1 MKTALFKEPL
11 LHFAIAGAVL
21 FVGYSVLNRDN
32 PGPSIT
38 APIHIDDGEV
48 RWLQETFASQWQRP
62 PSETELFALIDGLV
76 EEELLAREAVTLGL
90 DQDDTIV
97 RRRLAQ
103 KMAFLID
110 DSARVAEPAD
120 AELRAYYATKANSFL
135 APAHVSFQQIYF
147 SPNHRPDAA
156 SDARA
161 ALAAI
166 PVAADPAAIGD
177 PIALEPEFL
186 DLDRQAVAGLFGE
199 GFADAVFK
207 LAPGTWAGPVNSA
220 YGLHLVQVTAVTP
233 PASPPFEAVRTKVL
247 EEWRHEK
254 EAAAKSAYLASLRE
268 KYGVIIDAEI
278 EALPLPTAEPTR

>member
-1 MKTALFKEPL
+1 M
-11 LHFAIAGAVL
+11 
-21 FVGYSVLNRDN
+21 
-32 PGPSIT
+32 
-38 APIHIDDGEV
+38 
-48 RWLQETFASQWQRP
+48 
-62 PSETELFALIDGLV
+62 
-76 EEELLAREAVTLGL
+76 
-90 DQDDTIV
+90 
-97 RRRLAQ
+97 
-103 KMAFLID
+103 
-110 DSARVAEPAD
+110 
-120 AELRAYYATKANSFL
+120 RAYYATKANRFL

-161 ALAAI
+161 VLAAI
-166 PVAADPAAIGD
+166 PVAADPAAMGD

-186 DLDRQAVAGLFGE
+186 DLDRQAVAGLFGD

-233 PASPPFEAVRTKVL
+233 PTLPPFEAVRTKVL

-268 KYGVIIDAEI
+268 KYGVIIDAENRSSSAANRRGDAVI
-278 EALPLPTAEPTR
+278 SRHQIGPLAPDPGPARLPGPKHHGERA